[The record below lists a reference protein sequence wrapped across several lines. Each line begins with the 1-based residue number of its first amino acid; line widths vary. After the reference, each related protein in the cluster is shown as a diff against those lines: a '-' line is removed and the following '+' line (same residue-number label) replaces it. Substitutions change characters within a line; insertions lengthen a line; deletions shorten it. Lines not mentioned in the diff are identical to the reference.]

1 MAFKRNKKGKKNSRN
16 APKRRPARRS
26 AEPRDERLDD
36 RYDERFDDGY
46 DDRYDDR
53 YDDLYNDRYDE
64 RYDDRYDERY
74 DDRYDERYDDNYGE
88 DAYDRRYDE
97 DRRDRR
103 DRRTRPSESYR
114 DDDMLGEF
122 SDDTNS
128 FYTDERRD
136 QELIDERNE
145 RARRNNRKGSKGK
158 GKKRK
163 PAKKKKS
170 AKKPK
175 PEKQRKPLSPAQ
187 RRAIRIISY
196 VSIIAVVLI
205 VGVILSLTVLFKTQA
220 YEVSGITKYTEE
232 QIIDACG
239 IKKGE
244 NIFLAPKR
252 AAENRIKKAFP
263 YVEEST
269 VSFKIPD
276 TIRIAVVEAVE
287 GYLVKVNQ
295 TEYLVISTKGRILDR
310 VTDISQYDLPTFIG
324 PTLTSGEIG
333 DYVSYED
340 DKVVDMIE
348 SITQTFADNGYQGIT
363 EIDATNMAD
372 ISFTYENRIKVKL
385 GIPEDLDYKIRTA
398 MIIIN
403 DKIDSATTVK
413 TAGVLDVSRCNT
425 TKRSYFDEATPTVNP
440 SEAAT
445 EAATT
450 PSADTGGSSG
460 GTADNSG
467 GNYYVPEDDYS
478 YYAYADDGYGGYA
491 ADGYYG
497 DYGAYTG
504 EW

>member
-1 MAFKRNKKGKKNSRN
+1 MAFKRKNKGKKNTRN
-16 APKRRPARRS
+16 APRKRPPRRPS
-26 AEPRDERLDD
+26 EPLYDDERIDRDPLDE
-36 RYDERFDDGY
+36 RYDERY
-46 DDRYDDR
+46 DA
-53 YDDLYNDRYDE
+53 RYDE
-64 RYDDRYDERY
+64 RYDDRYDEHY
-74 DDRYDERYDDNYGE
+74 DDDYGDD
-88 DAYDRRYDE
+88 DAYDPRYEEARRGRRE
-97 DRRDRR
+97 DWS
-103 DRRTRPSESYR
+103 RPSDPYR
-114 DDDMLGEF
+114 DDDMLNEF

-128 FYTDERRD
+128 FYTDEVSERERRE
-136 QELIDERNE
+136 QEFIDERDI
-145 RARRNNRKGSKGK
+145 RSRRNKGIFGMGK
-158 GKKRK
+158 GKKKK
-163 PAKKKKS
+163 PSNKAKS
-170 AKKPK
+170 AQKK
-175 PEKQRKPLSPAQ
+175 PEKPRKPMSPTQ
-187 RRAIRIISY
+187 RRIIRIISY
-196 VSIIAVVLI
+196 VSIVAIVLI
-205 VGVILSLTVLFKTQA
+205 IGVILSLTVLFKTQA
-220 YEVSGITKYTEE
+220 YEVSGLTKYTEE

-252 AAENRIKKAFP
+252 PAENRIKKAFP
-263 YVEEST
+263 YVEESN

-287 GYLVKVNQ
+287 GYLIKVNQ
-295 TEYLVISTKGRILDR
+295 TEYLVISTRGRILDR
-310 VTDISQYDLPTFIG
+310 ITDVSQYNLPIFIG

-340 DKVVDMIE
+340 DKVVTMIE

-403 DKIDSATTVK
+403 DKIDSNTTVK
-413 TAGVLDVSRCNT
+413 TAGILDVSRCNT
-425 TKRSYFDEATPTVNP
+425 TKRSYFDEIMPTVSP
-440 SEAAT
+440 SEAST
-445 EAATT
+445 EPTT
-450 PSADTGGSSG
+450 APGGDNSD
-460 GTADNSG
+460 TADNSG

-491 ADGYYG
+491 ADDYYA